1 MNKVTVLI
9 VDDSATMRAVIKT
22 VLRQDPM
29 IEVIGEAN
37 DPYEARE
44 KIKALNPDVL
54 TLDIE
59 MPRMSGLQFLKKIM
73 ELRPMPVIMLSSLT
87 QSGAADTVEALSIGA
102 FDCIAKPTT
111 GDYIDALGHLP
122 TIIRAASKYKP
133 EGTAARDA
141 VGQTTIQEFRP
152 NGRIAAIGSST
163 GGVEALLT
171 VLSQFPVNCPP
182 TIITQHMPP
191 SFLGTF
197 AARLNKTINPKVSL
211 AFDGAPLKT
220 GQIYIAPGGEHH
232 LEVTGRTNKTC
243 RLLAGATVSGHRPSV
258 DVMMHSVASVLGH
271 KSVGVMLTGM
281 GRDGAKGML
290 EIRRAGGRTVGQDE
304 RSCVVYGMPKSAFE
318 IGAVEKQ
325 LPLRKI
331 GREIL
336 SLCSAEIRDRRSA

>member
-111 GDYIDALGHLP
+111 GDYIDALG
-122 TIIRAASKYKP
+122 
-133 EGTAARDA
+133 
-141 VGQTTIQEFRP
+141 
-152 NGRIAAIGSST
+152 
-163 GGVEALLT
+163 
-171 VLSQFPVNCPP
+171 LSQ
-182 TIITQHMPP
+182 Q
-191 SFLGTF
+191 LLEL
-197 AARLNKTINPKVSL
+197 RLNINLKVRRQETRLAKRPYKSLDRMDVSL
-211 AFDGAPLKT
+211 
-220 GQIYIAPGGEHH
+220 
-232 LEVTGRTNKTC
+232 
-243 RLLAGATVSGHRPSV
+243 RLALQRVVSK
-258 DVMMHSVASVLGH
+258 L
-271 KSVGVMLTGM
+271 
-281 GRDGAKGML
+281 
-290 EIRRAGGRTVGQDE
+290 
-304 RSCVVYGMPKSAFE
+304 Y
-318 IGAVEKQ
+318 
-325 LPLRKI
+325 
-331 GREIL
+331 
-336 SLCSAEIRDRRSA
+336 